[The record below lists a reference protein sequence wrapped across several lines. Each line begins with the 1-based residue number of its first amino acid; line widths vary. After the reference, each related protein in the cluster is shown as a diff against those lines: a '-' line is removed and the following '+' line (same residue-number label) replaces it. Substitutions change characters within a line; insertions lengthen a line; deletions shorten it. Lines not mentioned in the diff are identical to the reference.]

1 MRSFTVVLSRFE
13 TLFRPFAVVFGRVR
27 GQLRSFA
34 VVPSDGPLLNRA
46 DFNKVYG
53 PVLISL
59 FSKSRSET
67 RTLSQTPGY
76 LHRRKTRYHRGNTLK
91 SRIGP
96 SQDACLLSD
105 ANNEGHI
112 LVHEQ

>member
-59 FSKSRSET
+59 F
-67 RTLSQTPGY
+67 Q
-76 LHRRKTRYHRGNTLK
+76 
-91 SRIGP
+91 
-96 SQDACLLSD
+96 SQDQRQELFHKLLGIYIG
-105 ANNEGHI
+105 AKLAIIG
-112 LVHEQ
+112 VTP

>member
-105 ANNEGHI
+105 ANNSCT
-112 LVHEQ
+112 